1 MEQGWDP
8 EVKNYFRK
16 ILNTI
21 SFGLIWMMT
30 MAVLGLYLGFAY
42 AADKPIIYP
51 ILFYG
56 FMAITLFFLIRYFYK
71 IWTK

>member
-8 EVKNYFRK
+8 EVKKFFGK

-21 SFGLIWMMT
+21 SYGLIWIMT
-30 MAVLGLYLGFAY
+30 MAVLGLYFGFAY
-42 AADKPIIYP
+42 ADDRPVIYP
-51 ILFYG
+51 ILFYC

-71 IWTK
+71 TWTK

>member
-30 MAVLGLYLGFAY
+30 MAALGLYFGFAY
-42 AADKPIIYP
+42 TNGKSIIIP
-51 ILFYG
+51 ILFYS
-56 FMAITLFFLIRYFYK
+56 FMAITLFFLIRFLYK
-71 IWTK
+71 TWNK

>member
-30 MAVLGLYLGFAY
+30 MAALGLYFGFAY
-42 AADKPIIYP
+42 AGDKPIIYP
-51 ILFYG
+51 ILFYS
-56 FMAITLFFLIRYFYK
+56 FMSVTFFFLIRYYYNTWK
-71 IWTK
+71 K